1 MEWISIWAQQI
12 IVAVIIATII
22 EMVLPSGNNKK
33 YIKTVIGVYILFTI
47 ISPIL
52 TNSYGKDFELNLS
65 EYENYF
71 KESETYTTLSEGFEK
86 STSQSIENT
95 YISSLKQD
103 IKKKLENK
111 QYEAEQIN
119 LEVEL
124 EDEKKYGEVK
134 KMEIEIRKIDNSIT
148 QNNNNETTNKIGVNK
163 IEIGNETTLDT
174 NKSKKQE
181 LDMSEKM
188 ELVQYL
194 CEEYGV
200 DINNITII

>member
-65 EYENYF
+65 EYEKYF

-111 QYEAEQIN
+111 QYEAGQIN

-134 KMEIEIRKIDNSIT
+134 KMEIEIRKIDNSI
-148 QNNNNETTNKIGVNK
+148 IH
-163 IEIGNETTLDT
+163 
-174 NKSKKQE
+174 
-181 LDMSEKM
+181 
-188 ELVQYL
+188 YHPF
-194 CEEYGV
+194 
-200 DINNITII
+200 